1 MAEYSASPLPILL
14 EEGGNLMKQTLL
26 KWFLGQP
33 APKENAERSALLA
46 HLEEAKR
53 ELLYAEQDFEMS
65 TSDTVD
71 LCTYRL
77 KTARERCNYL
87 LRLAKSMQ

>member
-1 MAEYSASPLPILL
+1 
-14 EEGGNLMKQTLL
+14 MKRSFI
-26 KWFLGQP
+26 KWLLGQP
-33 APKENAERSALLA
+33 AKEENAERTALLA
-46 HLEEAKR
+46 NLEEAKSELFRAER
-53 ELLYAEQDFEMS
+53 EFEMS
-65 TSDTVD
+65 SSDTVD

>member
-1 MAEYSASPLPILL
+1 
-14 EEGGNLMKQTLL
+14 MKQPFL
-26 KWFLGQP
+26 KWLLGQP
-33 APKENAERSALLA
+33 AKEENAEKTALLA
-46 HLEEAKR
+46 NLEEAKR
-53 ELLYAEQDFEMS
+53 ELLYAERDFEMS
-65 TSDTVD
+65 TSDTID